1 MSRIQVYIVVDEML
15 PLLSGAHVAVLR
27 TNEKCKPGYLTCVL
41 NSLVGFLEVQKHSYG
56 IRQQYLFNEQLS
68 NFVIPV
74 IAQEIQDEI
83 HEKISKAI
91 KFEIQSK
98 KFISEAKQD
107 VEDLIEGKFDE
118 SKISEGV

>member
-1 MSRIQVYIVVDEML
+1 M
-15 PLLSGAHVAVLR
+15 
-27 TNEKCKPGYLTCVL
+27 
-41 NSLVGFLEVQKHSYG
+41 
-56 IRQQYLFNEQLS
+56 S